1 MERTTESGPLDLG
14 TDARTVGSVTVTI
27 ADDHPAVLDAVSRFL
42 ERNGISVLGTAADGE
57 DALRELERLRPM
69 VAIVDLRM
77 PGFSGGEIIRRAR
90 AVAPDTAILV
100 YTGLIDHATIGDA
113 LDAGAHGVIEKDA
126 SLLELVRA
134 VRLVAAGRSYIDASL
149 ASSLLQGSGLAAGL
163 TARELEVLRLLADGS
178 SNESIS
184 KALHIAP
191 DTVRAHVRK
200 AMAKLG
206 STTRTQAV
214 ATALRQSL
222 IS

>member
-1 MERTTESGPLDLG
+1 MERTTESVSLEVGVER
-14 TDARTVGSVTVTI
+14 RTVNTVTVTI

-42 ERNGISVLGTAADGE
+42 EHQGIEVLGTAADGE
-57 DALRELERLRPM
+57 AALREIERLRPM

-90 AVAPDTAILV
+90 AAAPDTAILV

-113 LDAGAHGVIEKDA
+113 LDAGANGVIEKDA
-126 SLLELVRA
+126 SMLELVRA
-134 VRLVAAGRSYIDASL
+134 VRLVAAGRSYVDASL
-149 ASSLLQGSGLAAGL
+149 ASALLQGSGFAAGL
-163 TARELEVLRLLADGS
+163 TTRELEVLRLLSDGN
-178 SNESIS
+178 SNESIAKS
-184 KALHIAP
+184 LHIAP

>member
-1 MERTTESGPLDLG
+1 VARTIESGPLDDG
-14 TDARTVGSVTVTI
+14 AERRAVGSVTVTI

-42 ERNGISVLGTAADGE
+42 EQNGISVLGTAADGE
-57 DALRELERLRPM
+57 DAIREIEQLRPK

-90 AVAPDTAILV
+90 AVAPDTALLV

-113 LDAGAHGVIEKDA
+113 LDAGANGVIEKDA
-126 SLLELVRA
+126 SMLELVRA
-134 VRLVAAGRSYIDASL
+134 VRLVAVGRSYIDASL
-149 ASSLLQGSGLAAGL
+149 ASTLLQGSGFAAGL
-163 TARELEVLRLLADGS
+163 TTRELEVLRLLSDGN
-178 SNESIS
+178 SNESIAN
-184 KALHIAP
+184 ALHIAP